1 MSSER
6 YVGERRALWH
16 FLSELRPLVLAS
28 LGQDALLRHR
38 IDRAL
43 KIGDLDA
50 LRDAR
55 RMFHNQPE
63 ELKRHL
69 MRSLFEGASKAPVAG
84 PLARLDPDDEPMVPE
99 VERTRTAPTIRFDA
113 VPAARGEDV
122 ALSAE
127 LREER
132 ASPAPLRVMI
142 RPGTLPSS
150 AGEALR
156 RIADWIEQDRR
167 LLSAQHWIQRNGHGD
182 GSSDESLD
190 LA

>member
-16 FLSELRPLVLAS
+16 FLSELRPLVIAS
-28 LGQDALLRHR
+28 LGRDALLRHR

-50 LRDAR
+50 LRGAR
-55 RMFHNQPE
+55 HMFHNQPE
-63 ELKRHL
+63 DLKRRL
-69 MRSLFEGASKAPVAG
+69 MRGLFEGSMAPVAG
-84 PLARLDPDDEPMVPE
+84 PLSRPGSDDRPLAPAAGPAK
-99 VERTRTAPTIRFDA
+99 TAPTIRFDA

-122 ALSAE
+122 ALSADVRVE
-127 LREER
+127 
-132 ASPAPLRVMI
+132 PAGAAPVRVMI

-156 RIADWIEQDRR
+156 QIADWIEQDRR
-167 LLSAQHWIQRNGHGD
+167 LLSARHWTRGRGRDDHEP
-182 GSSDESLD
+182 DESLD